1 MSDVIKVSRKMDKM
15 YRVGLPEDVRKHL
28 NINIGDFVDFIMDT
42 DKNYV
47 TIRKQSVEETYD
59 EITAE

>member
-28 NINIGDFVDFIMDT
+28 NINVGDFVDFIIDT
-42 DKNYV
+42 DKDYV
-47 TIRKQSVEETYD
+47 TIRKQSIEEKYD
-59 EITAE
+59 EITE

>member
-28 NINIGDFVDFIMDT
+28 NINVGDFVDFIMDT
-42 DKNYV
+42 DRDYV
-47 TIRKQSVEETYD
+47 TIRKQSIEEKYD
-59 EITAE
+59 EITE

>member
-28 NINIGDFVDFIMDT
+28 NINVGDFVDFIMDT
-42 DKNYV
+42 DKYYV
-47 TIRKQSVEETYD
+47 TIRKQSIEEKYD
-59 EITAE
+59 EITE

>member
-28 NINIGDFVDFIMDT
+28 NINVGDFVDFVMDT
-42 DKNYV
+42 DKDYV
-47 TIRKQSVEETYD
+47 TIRKQSIEEKYD
-59 EITAE
+59 EITE

>member
-28 NINIGDFVDFIMDT
+28 NINVGDFVDFVMDT

-47 TIRKQSVEETYD
+47 TIRKQSIEENYE
-59 EITAE
+59 EITE

>member
-28 NINIGDFVDFIMDT
+28 NINVGDFVDFIMDT
-42 DKNYV
+42 DKDYV
-47 TIRKQSVEETYD
+47 TIRKQSVEEKYD
-59 EITAE
+59 EITE

>member
-28 NINIGDFVDFIMDT
+28 NINVGDFVDFIMDT
-42 DKNYV
+42 DKDYV
-47 TIRKQSVEETYD
+47 TIRKQSIEEKYD
-59 EITAE
+59 EITE

>member
-28 NINIGDFVDFIMDT
+28 KINVGDFVDFIMDT
-42 DKNYV
+42 DKDYV
-47 TIRKQSVEETYD
+47 TIRKQSIEEKYD
-59 EITAE
+59 EITE